1 MDFKNQDIFFSLFFN
16 VKEILPPVSDL
27 MELTFRI
34 SCPPGIPWNCMGL
47 LFSTSGREKSM
58 VSFTLERGYAFLRVL
73 KSD

>member
-1 MDFKNQDIFFSLFFN
+1 MEFDLQNI
-16 VKEILPPVSDL
+16 VSAWDSV
-27 MELTFRI
+27 EL
-34 SCPPGIPWNCMGL
+34 MGL